1 MNRDTAV
8 CWAEFVNGRTIW
20 QRPHEINVR
29 GMKPQKSR
37 FEISGPTEKFLKNI
51 ALVLGV
57 ASAVAV
63 VFDAY
68 PPTMFLSF
76 PFCLIWIYCGWLH
89 TEPQLKWINAIFL
102 GICGFGIM
110 RYFGWA

>member
-1 MNRDTAV
+1 MR
-8 CWAEFVNGRTIW
+8 
-20 QRPHEINVR
+20 
-29 GMKPQKSR
+29 PQKSR
-37 FEISGPTEKFLKNI
+37 FEISGPTEKSLKNI

-68 PPTMFLSF
+68 PDIMFLSF

-89 TEPQLKWINAIFL
+89 TEPQLKWTKVIFL

-110 RYFGWA
+110 RYFGWHNLVWYHLMCRSAD

>member
-1 MNRDTAV
+1 
-8 CWAEFVNGRTIW
+8 
-20 QRPHEINVR
+20 
-29 GMKPQKSR
+29 MKPQENR

-68 PPTMFLSF
+68 PYTMFLSF

-102 GICGFGIM
+102 VILVWHYGLFRVGVIWFGII
-110 RYFGWA
+110 

>member
-1 MNRDTAV
+1 
-8 CWAEFVNGRTIW
+8 
-20 QRPHEINVR
+20 
-29 GMKPQKSR
+29 MKPQKSR

-57 ASAVAV
+57 ASAFAV

-68 PPTMFLSF
+68 PYIMFLSF

-89 TEPQLKWINAIFL
+89 TESQLKWISAIFL
-102 GICGFGIM
+102 GIYGFGIM